1 MKDRLLTFA
10 LAIAAL
16 ALFYVLMVHQPAS
29 PQEQVTR
36 PISTENGPNGYLAL
50 IRWME
55 AIGVNP
61 VSLRE
66 RFQRLDH
73 LEGVPRTGNL
83 LISTAPHR
91 YPMRDSEA
99 GPLRDW
105 ISSGNT
111 LFVVAGLS
119 DTPEWSMGEG
129 IDSGFM
135 KHMESMTGLG
145 FTQIDGESDEDT
157 EPPEGEVPDE
167 GEESAAT
174 EGQASSEAP
183 AQAGE
188 EPAQSV
194 TDRPLVNPFQKLE
207 TPLEFAMVPNGEH
220 PLLSGV
226 KEVGARSEYV
236 TAKWR
241 ASSSTISD
249 LILELASDPQTGE
262 PVLWLVRY
270 GEGQILVSAYGSV
283 LTNKLLGEK
292 DNARLLANIVRW
304 SVGPQG
310 RVIIDDA
317 HQGLVAFYDPD
328 AFYGDKRLHA
338 SLWWLLGL
346 WLVFVLGSQRLRAL
360 DSRWQPVDVTSF
372 VRASGGFLARVLKP
386 ATAAQQ
392 LFSNFFNEMRR
403 QTGQPVN
410 GAPLWDWL
418 ADRSSLAARDLEQL
432 RDLHERARRGKR
444 VDLPKLQNLLTSVR
458 QQLN

>member
-1 MKDRLLTFA
+1 MKDRLVTFA
-10 LAIAAL
+10 LALGAF

-36 PISTENGPNGYLAL
+36 PITTEKGPNGYLAL

-55 AIGVNP
+55 AVGVRP

-66 RFQRLDH
+66 RFQQIDQ
-73 LEGVPRTGNL
+73 LEGVPATGNL

-105 ISSGNT
+105 ISAGNT

-135 KHMESMTGLG
+135 EHMEAMTGLG
-145 FTQIDGESDEDT
+145 FTQI
-157 EPPEGEVPDE
+157 
-167 GEESAAT
+167 GEESE
-174 EGQASSEAP
+174 EGSEASETESVEEDKAP
-183 AQAGE
+183 AAKE
-188 EPAQSV
+188 APSV
-194 TDRPLVNPFQKLE
+194 TGEPFVNPFQKLE

-304 SVGPQG
+304 SLGQQG

-392 LFSNFFNEMRR
+392 LFTNFFNEMRR

-458 QQLN
+458 QQLT